1 MLITKR
7 TKRSIFLFLISIII
21 IVLFSCY
28 QFVVFRSSISIIL
41 SGVLVITWGA
51 GLWLRII
58 DSRIRNLFIL
68 MISYVLVWFLIQ
80 FTKYNLIYSETGTRY
95 LWYLFYIP
103 LTMIP
108 LVSYFISLS
117 IGRDRDEKLP
127 LLSRL
132 LIIPAISLLVFTITN
147 DFHQKV
153 FVFYNGIEN
162 GNHDYSYCWGF
173 YIIIAWIVSI
183 MLLSLI
189 TAILRSTKG
198 DSGKYI
204 WIPILILVLGII
216 YGLLNTFTD
225 LFYINGISIKFQQV
239 FSFILIIFWESFI
252 QIGVIGSNR
261 DYDYV
266 FRKSSSN
273 AVLLDN
279 SNNIVY
285 ASDNFDSTDAIY
297 ELNEQPMIINGKK
310 FHKEKLQGGYVCWSE
325 DISVLLDMQNRLNET
340 LEELS
345 EEGEILRAEKEIKKR
360 EAALE
365 SRTRIYDELSRSLE
379 DKCQRISELLDKD
392 MDEHLKLAIVA
403 VIGVYIKRWSNIKL
417 LSESGDMDVHELVLA
432 VRESMDYLELLGIHS
447 ELSVITNGSMSGE
460 KILSLY
466 EKFESSVESFIKEDK
481 EGGVFK
487 WQI

>member
-1 MLITKR
+1 
-7 TKRSIFLFLISIII
+7 
-21 IVLFSCY
+21 
-28 QFVVFRSSISIIL
+28 
-41 SGVLVITWGA
+41 
-51 GLWLRII
+51 
-58 DSRIRNLFIL
+58 
-68 MISYVLVWFLIQ
+68 
-80 FTKYNLIYSETGTRY
+80 
-95 LWYLFYIP
+95 
-103 LTMIP
+103 MIP

-117 IGRDRDEKLP
+117 IGRDRDERLP
-127 LLSRL
+127 LFSRL

-198 DSGKYI
+198 ESGKYV

-261 DYDYV
+261 DYDFV

-310 FHKEKLQGGYVCWSE
+310 LHKEKLQGGYVCWSE
-325 DISVLLDMQNRLNET
+325 DISGLLDMQNRLNET

-360 EAALE
+360 KAALE

-403 VIGVYIKRWSNIKL
+403 VIGVYIKRWSNLKL

-432 VRESMDYLELLGIHS
+432 VRESMDYLELL
-447 ELSVITNGSMSGE
+447 V
-460 KILSLY
+460 
-466 EKFESSVESFIKEDK
+466 
-481 EGGVFK
+481 
-487 WQI
+487 